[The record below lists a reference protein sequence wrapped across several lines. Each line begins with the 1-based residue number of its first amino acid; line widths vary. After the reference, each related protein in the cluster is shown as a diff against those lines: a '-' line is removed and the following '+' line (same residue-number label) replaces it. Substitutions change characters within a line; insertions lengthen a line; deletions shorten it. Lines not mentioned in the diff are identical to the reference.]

1 MNVLMISPG
10 FPVEQP
16 YFTRG
21 LSRQG
26 VNVIG
31 LGDQPE
37 SNLPPV
43 AAQSLSAYL
52 HIGSFTDE
60 KAIMQTVADAAR
72 RVSIDQIHC
81 TWEPHM
87 TLAAKLREM
96 LGIAGMTYE
105 QTVPFRGDAR

>member
-31 LGDQPE
+31 LGDQHE
-37 SNLPPV
+37 SQLPQMARDAV
-43 AAQSLSAYL
+43 TAYL
-52 HIGSFTDE
+52 QVNSFTDE
-60 KAIMQTVADAAR
+60 AHVMSVVADAAR
-72 RVSIDQIHC
+72 RVGIHQIEC
-81 TWEPHM
+81 TWEPYM
-87 TLAAKLREM
+87 ILAAKLREM
-96 LGIAGMTYE
+96 LGIGGMTCQ
-105 QTVPFRGDAR
+105 QTVPFRDK